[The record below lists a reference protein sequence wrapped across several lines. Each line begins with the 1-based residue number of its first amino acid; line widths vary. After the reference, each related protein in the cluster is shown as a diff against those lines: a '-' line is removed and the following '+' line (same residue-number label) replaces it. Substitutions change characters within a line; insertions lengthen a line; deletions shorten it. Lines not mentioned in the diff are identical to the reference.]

1 MSQPIDPRIA
11 NVVYNFLGTTL
22 AQLNEIDK
30 YNLGSNSLKAV
41 KTDPK
46 NVFRVSADASM
57 NILPS
62 QPVETA
68 PPPVVPQP
76 QATVVAAP
84 DHNVVNAGLNLNTPI
99 LVPATE
105 TKIHLQVKNS
115 SQIKVEFDKII
126 SALTNIKN
134 LLDEPIHN

>member
-1 MSQPIDPRIA
+1 MSQQIDPRIA

-30 YNLGSNSLKAV
+30 NNLGSSSLKAL

-46 NVFRVSADASM
+46 NVFRVSGDSSM
-57 NILPS
+57 NLLPS
-62 QPVETA
+62 PPVESESSLVA
-68 PPPVVPQP
+68 PALP

-84 DHNVVNAGLNLNTPI
+84 NPNVVNAGINLNHPVSPI
-99 LVPATE
+99 TIPSTLS
-105 TKIHLQVKNS
+105 VKNS
-115 SQIKVEFDKII
+115 NHIKVEFDKII
-126 SALTNIKN
+126 SALTAIKN